1 MAIKRADFPLPDLD
15 DPLTGELFA
24 GAARGELVIPRCD
37 ECDKFVWYPA
47 AECPHCGSGGSRA
60 PRWTPVSGDAT
71 LFSWAVVRRPFLP
84 AFAEMVPFVTALV
97 ALVEDP
103 AVRLCSYVVDTEPDA
118 LHADAPLRVTFRPL
132 SFPTV
137 PDRSVVAPVFTVA
150 LATTRH
156 GASPLSSDVPL
167 AAPDQDVTA

>member
-1 MAIKRADFPLPDLD
+1 MAITRAEFPLPDVD

-24 GAARGELVIPRCD
+24 GAARGELVIPRC
-37 ECDKFVWYPA
+37 EQCERFVWYPA
-47 AECPHCGSGGSRA
+47 AECPACGSDHV
-60 PRWTPVSGDAT
+60 RWVPVSGDAT

-103 AVRLCSYVVDTEPDA
+103 AVRLCSYIVDVKGDDVA
-118 LHADAPLRVTFRPL
+118 QLRADAPLRVTFRPL

-137 PDRSVVAPVFTVA
+137 PDRAVTVPMFGV
-150 LATTRH
+150 RR
-156 GASPLSSDVPL
+156 
-167 AAPDQDVTA
+167 